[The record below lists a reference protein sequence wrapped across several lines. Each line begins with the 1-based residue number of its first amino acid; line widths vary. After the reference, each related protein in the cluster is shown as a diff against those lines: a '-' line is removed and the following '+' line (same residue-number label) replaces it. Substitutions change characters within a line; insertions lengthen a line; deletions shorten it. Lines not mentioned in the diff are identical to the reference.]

1 MAASAIDSLPPRNR
15 KVKILATLGPASS
28 DPAMIRKLMLA
39 GADAFRINMSHGD
52 QQQKAKLVESIRA
65 LEKEFR
71 RPTTIV
77 FDLQGPKLRVGEFAG
92 GETMLE
98 EGKRFALDRDPS
110 PGDSARVELPHPELF
125 EAVRPGTNLLINDGK
140 VRLKVI
146 EADDQR
152 IVSEVLVGGRVSDHK
167 GVNVP
172 NVLVPIPALTEKD
185 RADLVFALEQRA
197 DWIALSF
204 VQRPEDVA
212 EARSLIGERA
222 ALMAKIEKPAAIDRL
237 NDIIAL
243 SDGVMVARGDL
254 GVELP
259 PEDVPP
265 LQNRIVAAA
274 RQFGK
279 PVVVAT
285 QMLESMITAPTP
297 TRAEVSD
304 VATAIYDGADAV
316 MLSAE
321 SAAGQ
326 YPVEAVSMMD
336 RIATSVERD
345 ATYQARV
352 HFTQTRLEPTTADA
366 LAGSAR
372 QIATTV
378 SATAMVC
385 YTASGSTA
393 RRIARER
400 PPVPLLAMS
409 ASINNA
415 RRMGLLWGVHAIHT
429 RDVASFEE
437 MVEKGKRMA
446 LRHQIATGGDRIV
459 LMAGIPFGTAG
470 STNVLHVVRLIGDE
484 LERYAAGK
492 SSARE

>member
-1 MAASAIDSLPPRNR
+1 MPAQANDTLPPRAR

-28 DPAMIRKLMLA
+28 DARMIRKLMLA

-52 QQQKAKLVESIRA
+52 KRQKARLVEAIRA
-65 LEKEFR
+65 LEKEFHR
-71 RPTTIV
+71 STTIV
-77 FDLQGPKLRVGEFAG
+77 FDLQGPKLRVGNFKG
-92 GETMLE
+92 GEAQLE
-98 EGKRFALDRDPS
+98 KGDAFIFDRDSS
-110 PGDSARVELPHPELF
+110 PGSAERVELPHPELF
-125 EAVRPGTNLLINDGK
+125 QSVTAGANILIDDGK
-140 VRLKVI
+140 VRLKVTH
-146 EADDQR
+146 ADDKR
-152 IVSEVLVGGRVSDHK
+152 IETEVLVGGRVSDHK
-167 GVNVP
+167 GLNVP
-172 NVLVPIPALTEKD
+172 NVLLPIPALTKKD
-185 RADLVFALEQRA
+185 RGDLDFALEQRA

-222 ALMAKIEKPAAIDRL
+222 APMAKIEKPAAIERL

-243 SDGVMVARGDL
+243 ADGVMVARGDL

-259 PEDVPP
+259 PEEVPP
-265 LQNRIVAAA
+265 LQNRIVACA

-285 QMLESMITAPTP
+285 QMLESMITSPTP

-321 SAAGQ
+321 SAAGK
-326 YPVEAVSMMD
+326 YPCEAVQMMD
-336 RIATSVERD
+336 RIAVSAERD
-345 ATYQARV
+345 PTYQARV
-352 HFTQTRLEPTTADA
+352 HFTQTKLEPTTADA

-372 QIATTV
+372 QIASTV
-378 SATAMVC
+378 SASAMVC
-385 YTASGSTA
+385 YTSSGSTA

-400 PPVPLLAMS
+400 PAVPLLAMS
-409 ASINNA
+409 ASLHTS
-415 RRMGLLWGVHAIHT
+415 RRLGLLWGAHAVHT

-446 LRHQIATGGDRIV
+446 LRHRLAHGGERIV

-470 STNVLHVVRLIGDE
+470 STNVLHVVRLVGDE

-492 SSARE
+492 GATKK

>member
-1 MAASAIDSLPPRNR
+1 VIDTLPPRSR

-28 DPAMIRKLMLA
+28 DAKMIRKLMVA
-39 GADAFRINMSHGD
+39 GADAFRINMSHGN
-52 QQQKAKLVESIRA
+52 QKQKAKLVDAIRA
-65 LEKEFR
+65 LEKEFH
-71 RPTTIV
+71 RPTTIL
-77 FDLQGPKLRVGEFAG
+77 FDLQGPKLRVGPFEG
-92 GETMLE
+92 GRASLE
-98 EGKRFALDRDPS
+98 KGARFTFDQTEQL
-110 PGDSARVELPHPELF
+110 GDSRRVHLPHPELF
-125 EAVRPGTNLLINDGK
+125 DTIKPGNRILIDDGK
-140 VRLKVI
+140 IRLTVI
-146 EADDQR
+146 EADKRQ
-152 IVSEVLVGGRVSDHK
+152 IVTEVRVGGTVSDNK

-172 NVLVPIPALTEKD
+172 DVVVPIPALTEKD
-185 RADLVFALEQRA
+185 RDDLQFALDQRA

-222 ALMAKIEKPAAIDRL
+222 ALLAKIEKPAAIDRL
-237 NDIIAL
+237 TDIIAL
-243 SDGVMVARGDL
+243 ADAVMVARGDL

-259 PEDVPP
+259 PEQVPP
-265 LQNRIVAAA
+265 LQNRIVATA

-285 QMLESMITAPTP
+285 QMLESMITSPTP

-321 SAAGQ
+321 SAAGK
-326 YPVEAVSMMD
+326 YPCEAVQMMD
-336 RIATSVERD
+336 RIAVSAESD
-345 ATYQARV
+345 PSYQARI

-372 QIATTV
+372 QIAHTV

-385 YTASGSTA
+385 YTSSGATA

-409 ASINNA
+409 PSQHNA
-415 RRMGLLWGVHAIHT
+415 RRMGLLWGVHAVHS
-429 RDVASFEE
+429 RDVGSFEE

-446 LRHQIATGGDRIV
+446 LRHQIAKGGDRIV

-470 STNVLHVVRLIGDE
+470 STNVLHVVRLVGDE
-484 LERYAAGK
+484 LERYQKSKGSAGQ
-492 SSARE
+492 

>member
-1 MAASAIDSLPPRNR
+1 MVTEALPPRSR

-28 DPAMIRKLMLA
+28 DARMIRKLMLA

-52 QQQKAKLVESIRA
+52 KRQKARLVEHIRA

-71 RPTTIV
+71 RPTTIL
-77 FDLQGPKLRVGEFAG
+77 FDLQGPKLRVGHFKG
-92 GETMLE
+92 GEANLE
-98 EGKRFALDRDPS
+98 KGKRFVFDRKDQAGS
-110 PGDSARVELPHPELF
+110 DERVELPHPELF
-125 EAVRPGTNLLINDGK
+125 EAVAHGTNILIDDGK
-140 VRLKVI
+140 VRLKVL
-146 EADDQR
+146 ETEPDR
-152 IVSEVLVGGRVSDHK
+152 IVTEVEVGGRVSDNK

-172 NVLVPIPALTEKD
+172 NVLVPIPALTRKD
-185 RADLVFALEQRA
+185 RGDLQFALEQRT
-197 DWIALSF
+197 DWVALSF

-212 EARSLIGERA
+212 EARALIGDRA
-222 ALMAKIEKPAAIDRL
+222 LLMAKIEKPAAIERL

-243 SDGVMVARGDL
+243 ADGVMVARGDL

-259 PEDVPP
+259 PEAVPP
-265 LQNRIVAAA
+265 LQNKIVACA

-285 QMLESMITAPTP
+285 QMLESMITSPTP
-297 TRAEVSD
+297 TRAEVND

-326 YPVEAVSMMD
+326 YPCEAVQMMD
-336 RIATSVERD
+336 RIANSVERD
-345 ATYQARV
+345 PTYPARV

-372 QIATTV
+372 QIASTV
-378 SATAMVC
+378 SATVMVC
-385 YTASGSTA
+385 YTSSGATA

-400 PPVPLLAMS
+400 PSVPLLAMS
-409 ASINNA
+409 ASMHTS
-415 RRMGLLWGVHAIHT
+415 RRMGLLWGVHAVHT

-437 MVEKGKRMA
+437 MVGKGKRMA
-446 LRHQIATGGDRIV
+446 LRHQLATGGDRIV
-459 LMAGIPFGTAG
+459 LMAGIPFATAG

-484 LERYAAGK
+484 LERHTASKASSGK
-492 SSARE
+492 

>member
-1 MAASAIDSLPPRNR
+1 MAASTTDTLPPRTR

-28 DPAMIRKLMLA
+28 DPRMIRRLMLC

-52 QQQKAKLVESIRA
+52 RRQKARLVEAIRA
-65 LEKEFR
+65 LEKEFH

-77 FDLQGPKLRVGEFAG
+77 FDLQGPKLRVGHFEG
-92 GETMLE
+92 GAAILE
-98 EGKRFALDRDPS
+98 KGKRFILDRRDE
-110 PGDSARVELPHPELF
+110 PGDSCRVELPHPELF
-125 EAVRPGTNLLINDGK
+125 QAVGPGANILIDDGK
-140 VRLKVI
+140 VRLKVL
-146 EADDQR
+146 EAGDGE
-152 IVSEVLVGGRVSDHK
+152 IVTEVLVGGRVSDNK

-172 NVLVPIPALTEKD
+172 NVLVPIPALTKKD
-185 RADLVFALEQRA
+185 RGDLKFALEQRA

-243 SDGVMVARGDL
+243 ADGVMVARGDL

-259 PEDVPP
+259 PEEVPP
-265 LQNRIVAAA
+265 LQNQIVACA

-285 QMLESMITAPTP
+285 QMLESMINSPTP

-326 YPVEAVSMMD
+326 YPSEAVGMMD

-345 ATYQARV
+345 HTYQARV

-385 YTASGSTA
+385 YTSSGSTA

-415 RRMGLLWGVHAIHT
+415 RKMGLLWGVHAIHT
-429 RDVASFEE
+429 RDVDSFEE

-446 LRHQIATGGDRIV
+446 LRHQIAKGGDRIV

-484 LERYAAGK
+484 LERYSAQK
-492 SSARE
+492 TSARK